1 MSAAVCK
8 RRNQP
13 TAGGN
18 QLGLP
23 GETGKLLRTK
33 GSQEFPEEWKL
44 EESQC
49 SVFIFRNKSVRTH
62 KLGRI
67 EAKRSSSG
75 HLIVCLH

>member
-1 MSAAVCK
+1 MSVAVHK

-23 GETGKLLRTK
+23 GETGKLLHTI
-33 GSQEFPEEWKL
+33 GSQEFPEDWKP

-49 SVFIFRNKSVRTH
+49 SVFIFLETRV
-62 KLGRI
+62 
-67 EAKRSSSG
+67 
-75 HLIVCLH
+75 